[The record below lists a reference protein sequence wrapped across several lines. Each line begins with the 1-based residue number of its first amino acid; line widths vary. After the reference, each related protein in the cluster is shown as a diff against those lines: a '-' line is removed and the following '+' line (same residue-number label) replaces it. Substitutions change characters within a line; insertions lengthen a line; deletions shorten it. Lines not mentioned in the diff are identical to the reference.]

1 MTTTLHLPDDVA
13 SAVRRRAAAGG
24 HGVAEE
30 VVELVRKG
38 LALSESSASAA
49 AAAAAAAAAE
59 PVPPVISR
67 DPVTGLPLIR
77 GAPNAPISR
86 MTNEEIQAIIDHAQ
100 LEEDLERLG
109 IPPRR

>member
-30 VVELVRKG
+30 LVELVRKG
-38 LALSESSASAA
+38 LALSESPASAVA
-49 AAAAAAAAAE
+49 ATAK

-67 DPVTGLPLIR
+67 DPVTGLPQIR
-77 GAPNAPISR
+77 GAPDAPISR
-86 MTNEEIQAIIDHAQ
+86 MTAEEIQAIIDQSQ